1 MIQQNQNAIVNKIKM
16 LIPVSVLP
24 TFAKVFRKIIRR
36 KMSIFV
42 EKNLSPYMCGYG
54 KGFSTQQALLPL
66 IESWK

>member
-1 MIQQNQNAIVNKIKM
+1 M

-36 KMSIFV
+36 QMSIFV

>member
-24 TFAKVFRKIIRR
+24 TFAKVFRKIIHRQ
-36 KMSIFV
+36 MFIFV
-42 EKNLSPYMCGYG
+42 ERNLSPYMCGYR